1 MLLMHKRRNIR
12 AEGFS
17 TASGTV
23 IRPLLAFL
31 RAGMCVAIVWAFAGY
46 AQNTTSTPAGLRTD
60 RIGFIT
66 PVNEAPDA
74 NTQMR
79 MREQHGKQMNF
90 SAANAERRK
99 QIADASVQLL
109 RRAADLN
116 GELTRNE
123 DAMPSPNAIRKA
135 DEIERLAHRV
145 KEEMKLVLGAG

>member
-1 MLLMHKRRNIR
+1 MPLMQKSRNVWER
-12 AEGFS
+12 FS
-17 TASGTV
+17 TLWVAAVSHP
-23 IRPLLAFL
+23 ISFL
-31 RAGMCVAIVWAFAGY
+31 RAGMCLAMVWAIAGY

-74 NTQMR
+74 NTQML
-79 MREQHGKQMNF
+79 MREQQAKQVNF
-90 SAANAERRK
+90 SAVNTERRK

-109 RRAADLN
+109 RRAAELN
-116 GELTRNE
+116 SQVSKSADGNPT
-123 DAMPSPNAIRKA
+123 PNDIRQA